1 MAKATLPF
9 PTEFKLPGLKLPKV
23 DLDALFATQKANLAA
38 VQEAQTV
45 LLGAVEAIAKVQ
57 HGYVEQAV
65 AELKAAVDSKELPK
79 AEAFTAA
86 GEKAKDTTKEVV
98 DLAVA
103 GENLIVPRCQSG
115 LASAIAVK
123 IDSAKI
129 KEIVGTI
136 AGDDTIM
143 IAVENGPMQ
152 RLAIKKLWDV
162 LSK

>member
-1 MAKATLPF
+1 MDDLLARHKAAGKVPTMAKPSIVKF
-9 PTEFKLPGLKLPKV
+9 PTEFKFPELKLPKF

-103 GENLIVPRCQSG
+103 AQKKVYELLTARGQ
-115 LASAIAVK
+115 ASVEELKAV
-123 IDSAKI
+123 A
-129 KEIVGTI
+129 
-136 AGDDTIM
+136 A
-143 IAVENGPMQ
+143 
-152 RLAIKKLWDV
+152 
-162 LSK
+162 